1 MVSKPI
7 LTIFYQ
13 FNPWQSSIGG
23 IQTVIR
29 SFVKYCPTQ
38 FDLRLVGIQND
49 SSHPLGKWQERELFG
64 KAIRFM
70 PVLTIKDD
78 NIRQLIPTT
87 IKYTAALWQ
96 QRIVSDFLHF
106 HRIEPTLAALNWPGE
121 KTLFVHNDIQQQVA
135 GKDNKDTILWRHFP
149 TGYLALEGFLVN
161 QFTQILSCNSRSTE
175 HYQQR
180 YPAIA
185 DRVSTIKNTVDNEIF
200 YPLTQEEKE
209 EKRRNLAQEMDLPE
223 DTQFLLFAGR
233 LHPQK
238 QPILLLESLRS
249 LNRTKVHLLVV
260 GDGELREEIRSKISI
275 LGIGKQVTM
284 LGSLASGEL
293 SKLMRVC
300 QGFVLTSAYE
310 GLPVVVLEALACGL
324 PIVTTRCG
332 ETPNLLS
339 ANSGVVCQ
347 ESTPSA
353 IAAAISL
360 VLENP
365 DRYPIEACLASAQ
378 PFSARSVVGAIGDE
392 MLAHWDKSRLSH
404 IKNNGEEDISEIKYL
419 YPSRDSPENVSA
431 R

>member
-1 MVSKPI
+1 
-7 LTIFYQ
+7 
-13 FNPWQSSIGG
+13 
-23 IQTVIR
+23 
-29 SFVKYCPTQ
+29 
-38 FDLRLVGIQND
+38 
-49 SSHPLGKWQERELFG
+49 
-64 KAIRFM
+64 
-70 PVLTIKDD
+70 
-78 NIRQLIPTT
+78 
-87 IKYTAALWQ
+87 
-96 QRIVSDFLHF
+96 
-106 HRIEPTLAALNWPGE
+106 
-121 KTLFVHNDIQQQVA
+121 
-135 GKDNKDTILWRHFP
+135 
-149 TGYLALEGFLVN
+149 
-161 QFTQILSCNSRSTE
+161 
-175 HYQQR
+175 
-180 YPAIA
+180 
-185 DRVSTIKNTVDNEIF
+185 
-200 YPLTQEEKE
+200 
-209 EKRRNLAQEMDLPE
+209 MDLPE

-275 LGIGKQVTM
+275 LGIGKQVTI

-293 SKLMRVC
+293 AKLMRVC